1 MQQLQTC
8 LGDASSAVVRKTYTS
23 DVPEELKRHPN
34 YVEGKTKVT
43 TETKT
48 LADGTVVKTTRYET
62 KGDQVVSSSSRQQ
75 SSSSTKEFGSS
86 QAVKSSSQATSESK
100 TSRIVSNVRD
110 SNNIERNLGRSID
123 ADIVPV
129 KFESTAT
136 KTSQVV
142 KSGSACTNI
151 EQSKNISSTSS
162 TTESVKINSDINVV
176 NNKSNLEA
184 VKSNE
189 IQDFSSRTIES
200 SRRDESTTRSATDNK
215 DLTDFS
221 SRKTE
226 VISTTHDNLQ
236 PVCYTTNETRRSD
249 ITTKDVAKNFIDTEQ
264 QTCQK
269 SKADIKVDDFVKTER
284 KYTIQ
289 QQQIPQESV
298 PGKYQ
303 VPESAYPSSN
313 YEPSV
318 PSTPR
323 YDTPEDRKPIRSSN
337 YEPSEPSTPR
347 YDTPEMRKPIRPG
360 KSELDEKS
368 LPTEGQYDTTY
379 RTDYTSKRISVDV
392 SPTHNAFASSLR
404 SISPDRLSSRSTSTR
419 ASNRSFRTSSTS
431 LRSSTSPEKT
441 QHPSRFSP
449 ERRSPNN
456 KSPDKFSSTETITKG
471 HYKPEYKYNTCSTDT
486 IIKKRTKTDSNVE
499 VRKTQEDAYDSS
511 TITRRRKVVDTKS
524 SKGKPRS
531 RSASPTSSVSDFE
544 YVKNTNDI
552 VTDLDEDFTT
562 KTAKVTSKIV
572 TEQRPRSLDISSTV
586 TTKKYKKLTERS
598 PTSPLPSPKKS
609 PSPVKDTSNRKNSLK
624 SPTKDVLER
633 PKDKPFKRRDTYE
646 ERCRQ
651 ILGIGSATTDK
662 STRKQ
667 TQVDDI
673 EVTVSKTKPKSPT
686 KNRDFP
692 GQERKT
698 PEKQV
703 KEFPAQAKKSPE
715 KEASKKFP
723 EKTKT
728 TNEGPQ
734 IQEFPSQIRKSPERI
749 PLEKY
754 PEKAKVPTDGPKI
767 QEFPAQVRRTP
778 ETEPFET
785 YPEKTEVVKKGPT
798 IQEFPSQ
805 VRKSP
810 EKELLE
816 KYPER
821 ARPTKE
827 GTKIQ
832 EFPSQIRKSPESE
845 PLEKYPEKKTP
856 KEKSTITQ
864 AECPSQI
871 RKSQQT
877 EPPEKYPQ
885 KQKSDK
891 EKTKLQEFPSQIRKS
906 LEKELF
912 EAPEEKPKP
921 SKDIPSIQEFPS
933 QIRKSPEKETLPE
946 YPKKSIPDKKVP
958 SIEEFPSQ
966 IRKSPEKQILEKYPE
981 KSKPCKETPSIQEFP
996 SQIRKSPEKEFPNN
1010 YPEKLQPDVTSSVQ
1024 QFIQKEQESLI
1035 TEKSAAIDLFS
1046 TSKKAPQIIPTTGEN
1061 NVDVCSLQTITVT
1074 ETTKDKKLAKQ
1085 EIQEFPS
1092 QIRKTPKKETA
1103 EKPSQKTKPEKEQP
1117 KIKEFPSKVRKS
1129 PEKQPLEK
1137 YPEKSSPTKDFP
1149 KIQEFPAQIRK
1160 TPEKA
1165 TKEKY
1170 PEKPSLKKE
1179 APKIQEF
1186 PSQIRK
1192 SPAKPKLQSP
1202 EISVCKVTPLYES
1215 KVPVDEP
1222 IVTKKYMYTLGGDE
1236 DEKRDTLTHKTV
1248 KKDLSRKTE
1257 LENEIEKD
1265 RPIGRVSI
1273 PKTSAKPQV
1282 KESKTTTRKAST
1294 DKVKTEINKSKI
1306 EKKDS
1311 FTIQKSKETPKTKP
1325 FTNGD
1330 IKRKP
1335 TEKTLVKSTS
1345 SIEKNITKSTEKPTV
1360 KTISRRK
1367 TLSPDRLVQEMN
1379 IKNDRLSQTS
1389 NTITRKTYS
1398 KPEKTIPQVQSPK
1411 RHVVTTVIT
1420 VTAKTTPETFKTK
1433 KVTTTQCSKSS
1444 KTVASSQ
1451 ISTVKSKKPQKKVL
1465 NGHVP
1470 SDSETESDTESIH
1483 EVADTE
1489 KKQEQV
1495 QRGDISVTTNKI
1507 SKTSRT
1513 VSDTI
1518 IKTPQKTPQRT
1529 TSKPDFN
1536 NKPTTET
1543 SGPKS
1548 PKSKTETKC
1557 ITTKSII
1564 INNDI
1569 CGPRDV
1575 IVDLQRS
1582 KSSREPSPD
1591 RICPRP
1597 VSEDEDVGV
1606 PRYPDQV
1613 SEPDD
1618 GSLKRKPKRLSD
1630 IPIMETEI
1638 TDDFNRIS
1646 EVTEEDKKST
1656 NVFQKKEEITVKVEE
1671 TDKDDDYNL
1680 SVSDKV
1686 SKFITTAKQLT
1697 ASPQGLPERP
1707 KSPRCQNYSDD
1718 FKVEKDDESLQTV
1731 SEKISRFASTAK
1743 NITKDIKST
1752 ITDKFIVA
1760 EKTSDI
1766 EKPVSLA
1773 KIDLT
1778 PKRQSPPK
1786 EILPQRK
1793 SSLKKFTPERETS
1806 PRRSSSPKDIDTT
1819 PRSSRRTSTD
1829 EGKSVLSSV
1838 SRLRSTES
1846 IKKAKALFENINK
1859 EQEILKQRDIISRP
1873 SVFQKSPKTPIKL
1886 ETNGETK
1893 ENTLTRTR
1901 LDFVDKIECSTK
1913 NITQKEEALRS
1924 ARLILDGIKP
1934 KSQSPERSRSRSTS
1948 PQKDK
1953 EIPHYMTP
1961 LDRNRQRTP
1970 SPEKEPETERE
1981 STPVRDTVPESDL
1994 PGYMRPLDRSLKP
2007 HSPHRESVEA
2017 LRKLSTDDT
2026 EVRTTRFGVTLRRTD
2041 SGRTVK
2047 TTSTTEQKRSSVS
2060 EKADTEKEIED
2071 IYDLGVLEQ
2080 MVSNKLK

>member
-1 MQQLQTC
+1 MVPVQLQTTV
-8 LGDASSAVVRKTYTS
+8 GDTGSPVVRKTYNN

-34 YVEGKTKVT
+34 YIEGKTKVT

-75 SSSSTKEFGSS
+75 TSSSTKEFGSS
-86 QAVKSSSQATSESK
+86 QAVKSSSQTTSESK
-100 TSRIVSNVRD
+100 TSKTVSNVRD
-110 SNNIERNLGRSID
+110 YNDTERNVTRSVD
-123 ADIVPV
+123 TDIVPV
-129 KFESTAT
+129 RFDSTTT
-136 KTSQVV
+136 KTSHVV
-142 KSGSACTNI
+142 KSGGASTNI
-151 EQSKNISSTSS
+151 EQSKNVSATSS
-162 TTESVKINSDINVV
+162 TTDSVKINTDVNII
-176 NNKSNLEA
+176 NNKSSLEA
-184 VKSNE
+184 VRNNE
-189 IQDFSSRTIES
+189 VQDFSSKIIES
-200 SRRDESTTRSATDNK
+200 SRRDERSTRSATDNR
-215 DLTDFS
+215 DFTDFS

-226 VISTTHDNLQ
+226 VVSTTRDDLQ
-236 PVCYTTNETRRSD
+236 PVCYTTNEIRRSD
-249 ITTKDVAKNFIDTEQ
+249 VTTKDVAKNFIDIEQ
-264 QTCQK
+264 QTRQEF
-269 SKADIKVDDFVKTER
+269 KADSKVDNFVKTER

-289 QQQIPQESV
+289 QQTSPQESV
-298 PGKYQ
+298 PEKYQ
-303 VPESAYPSSN
+303 APASTYPSSN
-313 YEPSV
+313 YEPSE

-323 YDTPEDRKPIRSSN
+323 YDTPEAQKPIRPSN

-368 LPTEGQYDTTY
+368 KPTDGQYDTTY
-379 RTDYTSKRISVDV
+379 RTDYTSKRISVDN

-404 SISPDRLSSRSTSTR
+404 SISPDRISSRSTSTR

-431 LRSSTSPEKT
+431 LRSSASPEKT

-449 ERRSPNN
+449 DRKSPNN

-486 IIKKRTKTDSNVE
+486 LTKKRTKTDSNVE
-499 VRKTQEDAYDSS
+499 VTKTQEDAYDSS
-511 TITRRRKVVDTKS
+511 TITRRRKVVDTKT

-531 RSASPTSSVSDFE
+531 RSTSPTSSVSDFE

-552 VTDLDEDFTT
+552 VTDLDEDFSS
-562 KTAKVTSKIV
+562 KTAKVTNTFV

-609 PSPVKDTSNRKNSLK
+609 PSPVKETNSRRNSLK
-624 SPTKDVLER
+624 SPVKDVPER
-633 PKDKPFKRRDTYE
+633 PKDKPLKRRDTYE

-651 ILGIGSATTDK
+651 ILGISNATTDK
-662 STRKQ
+662 STRKH

-673 EVTVSKTKPKSPT
+673 DVTISKTKPKSPT
-686 KNRDFP
+686 KTRDFP
-692 GQERKT
+692 GQDRKS
-698 PEKQV
+698 PEKQI
-703 KEFPAQAKKSPE
+703 KDFPVQIKKSPE
-715 KEASKKFP
+715 KEPSQKYL
-723 EKTKT
+723 EKTKPT
-728 TNEGPQ
+728 KESPK
-734 IQEFPSQIRKSPERI
+734 IKEFPSQIRKSPEKE

-754 PEKAKVPTDGPKI
+754 PEKVKIPTDGPKI
-767 QEFPAQVRRTP
+767 QEFPSQIRRTP
-778 ETEPFET
+778 EKESLEK
-785 YPEKTEVVKKGPT
+785 YPEKTKAPKEGPK

-810 EKELLE
+810 EKESLE
-816 KYPER
+816 KYPEKAKSTKEEPKIQEFPSLIR
-821 ARPTKE
+821 KSPEREPLNKYPEKKTPQGKPIVQECPSEIRKSLEKEPLEEYPAKQKPSKE
-827 GTKIQ
+827 GTQ
-832 EFPSQIRKSPESE
+832 LHEFPSQIRKSSE
-845 PLEKYPEKKTP
+845 KQPLE
-856 KEKSTITQ
+856 I
-864 AECPSQI
+864 
-871 RKSQQT
+871 
-877 EPPEKYPQ
+877 
-885 KQKSDK
+885 
-891 EKTKLQEFPSQIRKS
+891 
-906 LEKELF
+906 
-912 EAPEEKPKP
+912 PEERPKI
-921 SKDIPSIQEFPS
+921 SKDTPSIQEFPS

-946 YPKKSIPDKKVP
+946 YPKKSFPDKKAP

-966 IRKSPEKQILEKYPE
+966 IRRSPEKEPLGEYPE
-981 KSKPCKETPSIQEFP
+981 KSKPCKEAPSIQEFP
-996 SQIRKSPEKEFPNN
+996 SQIRKSPEKEFLDK
-1010 YPEKLQPDVTSSVQ
+1010 YSEKRQPDVTSSVQ

-1035 TEKSAAIDLFS
+1035 TEKSPAVQ
-1046 TSKKAPQIIPTTGEN
+1046 KN
-1061 NVDVCSLQTITVT
+1061 NVDVCSSQTISVT
-1074 ETTKDKKLAKQ
+1074 EKIKKEKSAKP

-1103 EKPSQKTKPEKEQP
+1103 EKPQQKTQPEKEQP
-1117 KIKEFPSKVRKS
+1117 KIKEFPSQVRKS

-1137 YPEKSSPTKDFP
+1137 YPEKSSPTKDAP
-1149 KIQEFPAQIRK
+1149 KIQEFPSQIRK
-1160 TPEKA
+1160 SPEKSPQ
-1165 TKEKY
+1165 EKY

-1192 SPAKPKLQSP
+1192 TPAKPKPESP
-1202 EISVCKVTPLYES
+1202 EINVCKVTPLYES

-1222 IVTKKYMYTLGGDE
+1222 IVTKKFMYTLGEDE
-1236 DEKRDTLTHKTV
+1236 DDNRDTRTHKTV
-1248 KKDLSRKTE
+1248 KKDLSRRME
-1257 LENEIEKD
+1257 LESQIEKE
-1265 RPIGRVSI
+1265 RPAGRVTT
-1273 PKTSAKPQV
+1273 PKTPVKAQV
-1282 KESKTTTRKAST
+1282 KENKTSIRKTAT

-1311 FTIQKSKETPKTKP
+1311 FTTQRTKEISKPKSL
-1325 FTNGD
+1325 TNAD
-1330 IKRKP
+1330 AKRKP
-1335 TEKTLVKSTS
+1335 TEKVLFKTTSTV
-1345 SIEKNITKSTEKPTV
+1345 ERNVAKATEKPIT
-1360 KTISRRK
+1360 KTITRRK

-1379 IKNDRLSQTS
+1379 IKNERLSQTS
-1389 NTITRKTYS
+1389 NTVTRKICS
-1398 KPEKTIPQVQSPK
+1398 KPEKQVPQAQSPK

-1420 VTAKTTPETFKTK
+1420 VTAKTTPEPLKTK
-1433 KVTTTQCSKSS
+1433 KVTTTQSAKST
-1444 KTVASSQ
+1444 KTVARTQ
-1451 ISTVKSKKPQKKVL
+1451 ISAVKTKNPQKKVL
-1465 NGHVP
+1465 NGHGP
-1470 SDSETESDTESIH
+1470 CESETESDTESIN
-1483 EVADTE
+1483 EVNDTE
-1489 KKQEQV
+1489 KKQERV
-1495 QRGDISVTTNKI
+1495 QRGDISVTSKKI

-1513 VSDTI
+1513 VSDTT
-1518 IKTPQKTPQRT
+1518 IKTPHKTPQRT

-1536 NKPTTET
+1536 SKPTTEQ

-1548 PKSKTETKC
+1548 PKTETKC

-1618 GSLKRKPKRLSD
+1618 GSLRRKPKRLSD

-1638 TDDFNRIS
+1638 IEDFNRIS
-1646 EVTEEDKKST
+1646 EIIEEDKKSAAL
-1656 NVFQKKEEITVKVEE
+1656 FQKKEDITVKVEE

-1686 SKFITTAKQLT
+1686 SKFITTAQQLT
-1697 ASPQGLPERP
+1697 ATPQGLPERP
-1707 KSPRCQNYSDD
+1707 KSPRCQNYSED
-1718 FKVEKDDESLQTV
+1718 FKVEKDDESLQSV
-1731 SEKISRFASTAK
+1731 SEKISRFATTAK
-1743 NITKDIKST
+1743 NITKDVKST

-1760 EKTSDI
+1760 EKTADI

-1773 KIDLT
+1773 KIDVT

-1786 EILPQRK
+1786 EILPPRK

-1806 PRRSSSPKDIDTT
+1806 PRRSCSPKDIDST

-1829 EGKSVLSSV
+1829 ESRSVLSSV

-1859 EQEILKQRDIISRP
+1859 EQEILKQRDILSRP
-1873 SVFQKSPKTPIKL
+1873 SVFQKSPQTPVKPQ
-1886 ETNGETK
+1886 TNGETK
-1893 ENTLTRTR
+1893 ESISRTR
-1901 LDFVDKIECSTK
+1901 LDFVDKNECTTK
-1913 NITQKEEALRS
+1913 TITQKEEALRS
-1924 ARLILDGIKP
+1924 ARLILDGVKP

-1953 EIPHYMTP
+1953 DIPHYMTP

-1970 SPEKEPETERE
+1970 SPEKEPEIERE
-1981 STPVRDTVPESDL
+1981 STPVQETLPESDL

-2026 EVRTTRFGVTLRRTD
+2026 EIRTTRFGVTLRRTD

-2060 EKADTEKEIED
+2060 EKADSEKEIED
-2071 IYDLGVLEQ
+2071 IYDLEVLEQ
-2080 MVSNKLK
+2080 MVRDKFLSCIL